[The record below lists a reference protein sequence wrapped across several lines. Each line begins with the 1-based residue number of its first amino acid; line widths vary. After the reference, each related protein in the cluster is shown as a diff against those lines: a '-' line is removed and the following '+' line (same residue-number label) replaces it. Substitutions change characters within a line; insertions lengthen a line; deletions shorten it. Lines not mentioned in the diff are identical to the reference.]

1 MRLFV
6 AVEIAPSVIE
16 VAQALVGELGARAQ
30 SLAPQARITWIPP
43 QLMHLTVRFIGEAG
57 ASDLHLVTGALA
69 APIPVPPIPLTLSG
83 VGAFPA
89 RGSPRVI
96 WGAITAGAA
105 ELTEVERELS
115 ARLRR
120 IGVGPDD
127 RAFTPHLT
135 LARVREPADLR
146 TEALLE
152 GFETRP
158 LGTSRVDAI
167 TLFESRLSA
176 KGPTYVP
183 IHRTP
188 LRAG

>member
-1 MRLFV
+1 M
-6 AVEIAPSVIE
+6 
-16 VAQALVGELGARAQ
+16 
-30 SLAPQARITWIPP
+30 
-43 QLMHLTVRFIGEAG
+43 
-57 ASDLHLVTGALA
+57 
-69 APIPVPPIPLTLSG
+69 
-83 VGAFPA
+83 
-89 RGSPRVI
+89 I

-146 TEALLE
+146 TEALLA